1 VRVLRD
7 ARFVLRAPLPDDDAV
22 DLNAVAVLL
31 LELNQRLAQLEAPLR
46 VGLGQ
51 VLCAELEDRARALD
65 LGAPLLE
72 ARERDE
78 NTDDARFAVAVTRAE
93 GWVCQFSPDAGLKL
107 QGSCRTKRCDAPIGP
122 FRAAWAALRVS
133 STVDRGDA
141 AAARDRPTPPPAAAL
156 AQVEA
161 AFDVGGADGWSDEGA
176 GWSAVIPTELWE
188 KFVPA

>member
-1 VRVLRD
+1 MDDLARRTEEDGAWAILQQDFVD
-7 ARFVLRAPLPDDDAV
+7 ASYGR
-22 DLNAVAVLL
+22 AVAADCHAAHRLCRVEIADGGFTILEVL
-31 LELNQRLAQLEAPLR
+31 
-46 VGLGQ
+46 V
-51 VLCAELEDRARALD
+51 
-65 LGAPLLE
+65 
-72 ARERDE
+72 E
-78 NTDDARFAVAVTRAE
+78 NTDDARFAVSVTRAE

-161 AFDVGGADGWSDEGA
+161 AFDVGGADGWSDEVA